1 MWPGSQFLW
10 IPCPK
15 ATGRLKKLK
24 KTPERSGDT
33 QASRALFLK
42 DGRTAMRASALS
54 PALAGLSISCPCYS
68 LLAPITRKRGILM
81 WNCHKPRVFW
91 QDTSSLGLLFPISK
105 TKGLDQKFCF
115 PWECSGSLACLYL
128 YVIVPRDAASC
139 SMYRSLIHAI
149 VIQQRAP
156 ATDSFCM
163 CSSLFSSHRPVPP
176 FPAPKALFRVSCQQF
191 R

>member
-139 SMYRSLIHAI
+139 SMYRESDSCHSDPTKSSPPPTRSACVVPFSLH
-149 VIQQRAP
+149 
-156 ATDSFCM
+156 TD
-163 CSSLFSSHRPVPP
+163 LFPLFPP
-176 FPAPKALFRVSCQQF
+176 PKLYSV
-191 R
+191 